1 MKSRRF
7 LFLWTIIT
15 LLIFGGPSFFPQV
28 PDASAKSRFGSSSSY
43 SSSRGSSY
51 GKSSRWSV
59 PTQGTWN
66 RSGGGLFGN
75 KPASSSGYAKPS
87 LQKTVPATG
96 SVQPSP
102 STGPSSSGYG
112 KPTLQQGTPASGA
125 AQSTPAGASSSGY
138 AKPSLGKGQSA
149 PAGVGPT
156 TERGTTSSGY
166 AKPSLSGN
174 APTAVQG
181 GGPAAT
187 TSQSSGYAKPSLKS
201 GTTGGQQPIESKTS
215 GGYAKPVPG
224 TGAKQGF
231 AGGSKF
237 DKQALNQEKKKAAQE
252 SLLRYKSENSKFQ
265 KPAPKLEAGYE
276 NNPLYQKGKV
286 YSGFDYG
293 THYDRRDSYYR
304 NQGYTPPAA
313 AFGSAPRFGM
323 FDTLFLFWM
332 LNHASNRNV
341 AATAYHHSED
351 PGFKQWREEVERT
364 AKTDPEMKAKLAE
377 MDKQIK
383 ALQGTPKDPGY
394 LPAGVPTDVA
404 LAADVLASKKPETA
418 PIRLAA
424 GQAGGWYDK
433 FAGLFKKAAKDLDVT
448 VIPTGGSMENL
459 KLLVGGKADLA
470 IVQSDALAVMEKML
484 PGKKLV
490 SEQSTLYPEYVQL
503 IANTG
508 GGVHSVRDI
517 DPRKNVL
524 YVGPKESGTSL
535 TWQGLCEQYPAYRKI
550 PIRNADYSAALA
562 EVERNPKALML
573 FVGGLNSEFLKKAEE
588 EAKKSGKLRLVAV
601 DDRHFKNKRDSH
613 GNPIYTFVDI
623 GSSVYPALQKGWIF
637 SGDVKTLAVQ
647 AVLVLRTEW
656 AEKYGPQAM
665 DALSRAILEARPE
678 VQRLVNVKK

>member
-1 MKSRRF
+1 MRSGRF
-7 LFLWTIIT
+7 LFPWTIIT

-28 PDASAKSRFGSSSSY
+28 PDVCAKSRFGSGKSY

-66 RSGGGLFGN
+66 RSGGGLFG
-75 KPASSSGYAKPS
+75 KRPETSSGYAKPA
-87 LQKTVPATG
+87 LQKTGPSSGSLQPPAG
-96 SVQPSP
+96 K
-102 STGPSSSGYG
+102 GPSSSGYG
-112 KPTLQQGTPASGA
+112 KPTLQQGSPASGA
-125 AQSTPAGASSSGY
+125 AQSAPSGTSSSGY
-138 AKPSLGKGQSA
+138 AKPSLGKSQAG
-149 PAGVGPT
+149 PAAAGPT
-156 TERGTTSSGY
+156 TG
-166 AKPSLSGN
+166 A
-174 APTAVQG
+174 
-181 GGPAAT
+181 
-187 TSQSSGYAKPSLKS
+187 SQSSGYAKPTLKS
-201 GTTGGQQPIESKTS
+201 GSTGGGQPVESKTS
-215 GGYAKPVPG
+215 GGYAKPVAG
-224 TGAKQGF
+224 AGAKQGF

-252 SLLRYKSENSKFQ
+252 SLLRYKSESSKFQ
-265 KPAPKLEAGYE
+265 KPAPKLDAGGYE

-304 NQGYTPPAA
+304 NQGYTPPPA

-433 FAGLFKKAAKDLDVT
+433 FAGLFKKDAKDLNVT

-490 SEQSTLYPEYVQL
+490 TEQSTLYPEYVQL
-503 IANTG
+503 IASTSG
-508 GGVHSVRDI
+508 SVHSVRDI

-550 PIRNADYSAALA
+550 PIRHADYSTALA

-623 GSSVYPALQKGWIF
+623 GSSVYPALQKGWLF